1 MKRLDMMPRPD
12 WPQKMEERKRFFSS
26 GPACGLNLLRK
37 LACTERKARDQHHD

>member
-12 WPQKMEERKRFFSS
+12 WPLKMEEPGFSFSS

-37 LACTERKARDQHHD
+37 LACTERKARSHHHD